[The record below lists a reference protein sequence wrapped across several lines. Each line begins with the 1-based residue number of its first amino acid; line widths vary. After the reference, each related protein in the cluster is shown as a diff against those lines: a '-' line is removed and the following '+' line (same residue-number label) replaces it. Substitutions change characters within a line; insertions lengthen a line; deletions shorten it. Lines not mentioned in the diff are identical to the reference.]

1 MWCVA
6 SRPPRSSVVGFLEPD
21 HPGSA
26 LGGLSAHDEHTS
38 ADRLRA
44 PPEVSVRV
52 IADASV
58 ALVDHARAER
68 PGLDQ
73 VERDVF
79 GDRRQERRAATDDDR
94 VAKDAQLV
102 DEAELDRLRGQPAPP
117 IPTCLSVAS
126 SAAPASSATD
136 P

>member
-1 MWCVA
+1 MA
-6 SRPPRSSVVGFLEPD
+6 GPRLAAE
-21 HPGSA
+21 A
-26 LGGLSAHDEHTS
+26 GLWHKP

-52 IADASV
+52 IADASE

-68 PGLDQ
+68 PDLDQ

-79 GDRRQERRAATDDDR
+79 GDRRQERRAAPDEDR

-102 DEAELDRLRGQPAPP
+102 YEAELDRRRGQSGTAD
-117 IPTCLSVAS
+117 LDVLVG
-126 SAAPASSATD
+126 
-136 P
+136 

>member
-44 PPEVSVRV
+44 PLEVSVRV

-73 VERDVF
+73 VEWDVL
-79 GDRRQERRAATDDDR
+79 GDRRQERRAA
-94 VAKDAQLV
+94 AA
-102 DEAELDRLRGQPAPP
+102 EARPAPP
-117 IPTCLSVAS
+117 ISTSLSVAS
-126 SAAPASSATD
+126 SAAATSSASGASARRAL